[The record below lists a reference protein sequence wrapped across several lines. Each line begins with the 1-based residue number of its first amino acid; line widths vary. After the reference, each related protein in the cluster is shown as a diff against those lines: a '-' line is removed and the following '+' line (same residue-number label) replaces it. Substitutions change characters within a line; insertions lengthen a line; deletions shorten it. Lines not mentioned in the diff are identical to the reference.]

1 MREEIHGAT
10 SNSGHSWEVG
20 ADGIAEIRFDT
31 PGERVNLISPQTLA
45 ALDDA
50 ISFLERQEGLRG
62 AIILS
67 LKPRVFIAGADVKLI
82 AGVKT
87 FEEGRGK
94 SLSGQLAFGHLERL
108 PCPTVAAIGGAC
120 LGGGLELALACRWR
134 VAADSEEVR
143 IGLPEVK
150 LGIIPGWGGT
160 QRLPRRVGLPA
171 ALDLILSGRTLD
183 SRAASRLGLVDAI
196 VPPERLL
203 AEARRL
209 ILAAPARTGPLP
221 PPRSHAASTS
231 GAPASRPLAA
241 LQRLMSAWPAR
252 AFILSRAATAVK
264 ARTGGHYP
272 APAAA
277 IDSIATGLSRGID
290 EGLRKEAEHVGRLV
304 TGDVSRNLV
313 RIFLATRS
321 GEDRAASREIRE
333 VAVLGA
339 GVMGAAIAGLAASK
353 GFGVR
358 LRDVAPG
365 PLEKG
370 MSLARRVIQGDRKRP
385 QRQEWV
391 ASRLLKLRPSLTL
404 AGFAKMDFVL
414 EAIVEDLG
422 VKQRSLAEIEERVG
436 EGCILATNTSSIPV
450 GKIAAALMRPE
461 SFVGLHFFNPAEKMP
476 LVEVVRGPRT
486 GPAAVEAARAFAAK
500 LGKTPVVVGDAP
512 GFVVNRLL
520 MPYLSEAMQVFVE
533 GGDVVTIDRTLKR
546 FGMPM
551 GPLALLDQIG
561 IDVAAK
567 VAGVLEDAFSPAGA
581 SGSGA
586 PRRLLE
592 AMAAQGWLGAKS
604 GRGFYVHQGRSR
616 KPSQEAAAKARS
628 LAEGGRAGR
637 EPGGDALVRRLLYP
651 IVNEA
656 ARVLDERIASDAAS
670 LDVAMVFG
678 TGFPPFL
685 GGPLR
690 WADGIGLASIV
701 KDLEALAATHGTR
714 LAPTDA
720 LRAVAT
726 GPGRFHSD

>member
-1 MREEIHGAT
+1 MREEIHGTT
-10 SNSGHSWEVG
+10 SNSGLSWDVG

-31 PGERVNLISPQTLA
+31 PGEKVNLISPQSLA

-82 AGVKT
+82 AGVKS

-108 PCPTVAAIGGAC
+108 PCPTVAAIAGAC

-183 SRAASRLGLVDAI
+183 ARAASRLGLVDAV

-203 AEARRL
+203 AEAKRL
-209 ILAAPARTGPLP
+209 ILAGGGRDGAGGEVPGPRRL
-221 PPRSHAASTS
+221 ST
-231 GAPASRPLAA
+231 A
-241 LQRLMSAWPAR
+241 QRLMSAWPAR
-252 AFILSRAATAVK
+252 AIILSRAASAVK

-290 EGLRKEAEHVGRLV
+290 EGFRKEAEHVGRLV
-304 TGDVSRNLV
+304 TGEVSRNLV

-321 GEDRAASREIRE
+321 GEDRAAAREIHE

-339 GVMGAAIAGLAASK
+339 GVMGAAIAGLAAAK

-358 LRDVAPG
+358 LRDVGPG

-370 MSLARRVIQGDRKRP
+370 MTLARRVIQGDRKRP
-385 QRQEWV
+385 RPQAWV
-391 ASRLLKLRPSLTL
+391 ASRMLKLRPSLTL

-450 GKIAAALMRPE
+450 GKIATALKRPE

-520 MPYLSEAMQVFVE
+520 MPYLSEAMQVFIE
-533 GGDVVTIDRTLKR
+533 GGDAGTIDRTLKK

-551 GPLALLDQIG
+551 GPIALLDQIG

-581 SGSGA
+581 TGSGA

-616 KPSQEAAAKARS
+616 KPSEEAAAKARA
-628 LAEGGRAGR
+628 LAEATGAGTR
-637 EPGGDALVRRLLYP
+637 PEGDALVRRLLYP
-651 IVNEA
+651 IANEA
-656 ARVLDERIASDAAS
+656 ARVLDQKIASDAAS

-690 WADGIGLASIV
+690 WADAIGLASV
-701 KDLEALAATHGTR
+701 VRDLESLAAAHGTR
-714 LAPTDA
+714 LAPTDE
-720 LRAVAT
+720 LRTVAS
-726 GPGRFHSD
+726 GPGRFHVD